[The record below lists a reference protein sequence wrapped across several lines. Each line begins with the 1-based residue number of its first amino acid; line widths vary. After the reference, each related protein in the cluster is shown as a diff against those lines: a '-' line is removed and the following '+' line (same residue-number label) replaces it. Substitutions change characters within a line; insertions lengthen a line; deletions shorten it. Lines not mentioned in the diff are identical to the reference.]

1 MEFKVVAN
9 HNYKHGVESWTCS
22 NSFAPSELNPPFAPF
37 MEFFTSSEF
46 HAHFFHLLLC
56 FLLFSLQAFAQ
67 TYNPPVKYFVN
78 CGTATNA
85 VDDTSRIF
93 IGDLNATDTFRF
105 TSQNSRELSHLNDS
119 VRVFNQPAFYEFDIE
134 QDAVHIVRLHFSPSN
149 FLADLSAALFDVSAI
164 GYFLLKNVDATNTI
178 GNDSA
183 SIKEFFVR
191 LNTGK
196 FRIFFLPKSS
206 SIAFVNAIEVFPT
219 PPNFFESE
227 SRKVIS
233 DGRNEVLPFLIS
245 HTIYRV
251 NVGGPVIDPNGDKL
265 WRKWEQDDAYLL
277 NPSSA
282 NNRNRYR
289 PSPHYQNEM
298 DEYFAPDLVYVTAK
312 EIDINSSSSF
322 NFFNITWS
330 FPLRKKTLHLLRV
343 HFYDFIA
350 ITPNGF
356 LIFKLYIGNDFSQKI
371 NSSVDGNGS
380 PYPIHY
386 DFLVDSGENGLINV
400 SVVPLGRN
408 ESGQP
413 SAFLNGV
420 EIMEVMDEGSKDP
433 VISKPLGQQKKNKH
447 VGVLVGLVVGGLCL
461 ICILGCGIWFGLKWR
476 KRRIE
481 EASQT
486 HTHTQWTP
494 LSRFGGGSTHSR
506 FTERTTSSSPIPDLN
521 LGLKFSLAEIK
532 TATNNFNK
540 KFLVGEGGFGKVYK
554 GVMRNGMKVA
564 VKRSQPGAGQGI
576 SEFEREI
583 TILSKIR
590 HRHLVS
596 FIGYCDEGL
605 EMILVYEFLEKGTLR
620 EHLYNSNFSPLPWKK
635 RLEICIGAARGLH
648 YLHKGSAGGIIHRDV
663 KSTNILLDENL
674 VAKVSDF
681 GLSRA
686 GPLDETHVSTDIK
699 GTFGYL
705 DPEYFRTQQLTE
717 KSDVYSFGVL
727 LLEVLC
733 ARPALNPTLPREQIN
748 LAEWGLRCKK
758 MELLEEIIDPKLEGQ
773 IDPNSL
779 RKYSD
784 TIEKCL
790 QDDAANR
797 PTMADVLWDLEYALQ
812 LQQSAHPRMPHED
825 SETNPN
831 DASSTAM
838 RRFPSIGS
846 SILRDDLDMSQD
858 LDTHLTATEVFS
870 QIKAD
875 DGR

>member
-1 MEFKVVAN
+1 MELFRRSA
-9 HNYKHGVESWTCS
+9 
-22 NSFAPSELNPPFAPF
+22 
-37 MEFFTSSEF
+37 F
-46 HAHFFHLLLC
+46 HAHFFHLLLS
-56 FLLFSLQAFAQ
+56 LLFFSLQVFAQ
-67 TYNPPVKYFVN
+67 SYTLPYTYFVN
-78 CGTATNA
+78 CGSATNA
-85 VDDTSRIF
+85 VDDAGRMF
-93 IGDLNATDTFRF
+93 IGDLIATDTFRF

-149 FLADLSAALFDVSAI
+149 FLADLSAALFDVSASEF
-164 GYFLLKNVDATNTI
+164 FLLKNVNAINTI
-178 GNDSA
+178 GNGSA
-183 SIKEFFVR
+183 TIKEFFVR
-191 LNTGK
+191 LSTGK
-196 FRIFFLPKSS
+196 FRIIFIPKSS

-227 SRKVIS
+227 SQQIIS
-233 DGRNEVLPFLIS
+233 DGRNGGAPNVVLPFLIS
-245 HTIYRV
+245 HTIYRL
-251 NVGGPVIDPNGDKL
+251 NVGGDVISINGDKL

-277 NPSSA
+277 NPSFAKNS
-282 NNRNRYR
+282 NPY
-289 PSPHYQNEM
+289 PSTPDYENPT
-298 DEYFAPDLVYVTAK
+298 DDYFAPDLVYRTAK
-312 EIDINSSSSF
+312 ELNINSSSSL

-330 FPLRKKTLHLLRV
+330 FPLRKKTLHLVRV

-350 ITPNGF
+350 ITSDGF
-356 LIFKLYIGNDFSQKI
+356 LVFNLYIGNSFSKEI
-371 NSSVDGNGS
+371 GSHVSERNGF
-380 PYPIHY
+380 PYPFHY
-386 DFLVDSGENGLINV
+386 DFPVDSGENGLINV
-400 SVVPLGRN
+400 SVGPLGHN

-413 SAFLNGV
+413 TAFLNGV

-433 VISKPLGQQKKNKH
+433 DINESFGEKNKKKI
-447 VGVLVGLVVGGLCL
+447 VGVLVGLSVGGLCL
-461 ICILGCGIWFGLKWR
+461 VCILGCGIWFGLKCR
-476 KRRIE
+476 KKRSD

-494 LSRFGGGSTHSR
+494 LSRFGGGSTQSR

-532 TATNNFNK
+532 TATNHFNK
-540 KFLVGEGGFGKVYK
+540 KFLVGEGGFGKVYR
-554 GVMRNGMKVA
+554 GVMRNGTKVA

-583 TILSKIR
+583 TILSRIR

-620 EHLYNSNFSPLPWKK
+620 EHLYNSNLPPLPWKK

-825 SETNPN
+825 SETIPN
-831 DASSTAM
+831 DASSAAI
-838 RRFPSIGS
+838 RRFPSIGPS
-846 SILRDDLDMSQD
+846 MLRDDPDMSQD

-875 DGR
+875 YGR